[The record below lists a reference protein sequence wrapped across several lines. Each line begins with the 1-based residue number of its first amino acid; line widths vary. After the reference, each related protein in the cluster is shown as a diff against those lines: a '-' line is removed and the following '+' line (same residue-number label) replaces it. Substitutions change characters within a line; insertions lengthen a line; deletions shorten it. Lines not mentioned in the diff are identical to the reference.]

1 MIDSLGLQALSSGGL
16 ILVGAYL
23 VYYVTKRHKELEDFI
38 NKKLTSVVENNTKVM
53 QELVT
58 VINEM
63 RHEMK
68 EEFRRINDKINE
80 S

>member
-1 MIDSLGLQALSSGGL
+1 MDAIIIQLASSGGL
-16 ILVGAYL
+16 IAVGGYL
-23 VYYVTKRHKELEDFI
+23 VYYVTKRHQKLEDFI
-38 NKKLTSVVENNTKVM
+38 KNKLVEVVENNTKVM